1 MMQQMTDAS
10 ATSSTPHR
18 RPAIVVTGAST
29 GIGAATALHL
39 DRLGFWVF
47 AGIRKPSDGE
57 RLASEALGPLTPV
70 SIDVTDQTS
79 IDAAQAQIAD
89 AVGDAG
95 LVGLVNNAGIVVSG
109 PLELVATADLRR
121 QLEINVVGQMA
132 VTQAFLPLLRR
143 GRGRI
148 VNVGSSSGI
157 LAAPFMGPYAAS
169 KFALR
174 ALSDSLRLEVRPW
187 GISVSLIEVGP
198 VQTPIW
204 DKSLGAMDA
213 RWESASPERRELYRE
228 TYQRMREIGRRRSQR
243 GIPVEQVV
251 AAIEQGLTASRPRAH
266 YVVGPVAR
274 QFKLLSML
282 PDALRDWI
290 VLKQVS

>member
-1 MMQQMTDAS
+1 MTPGS
-10 ATSSTPHR
+10 ANSSTSR

-47 AGIRKPSDGE
+47 AGIRKPADGE
-57 RLASEALGPLTPV
+57 RLVSQALGPLTPV
-70 SIDVTDQTS
+70 TIDVTDSSS
-79 IDAAQAQIAD
+79 IEAAQAQIAE
-89 AVGDAG
+89 AVGEAG
-95 LVGLVNNAGIVVSG
+95 PAGLVNNAGIVVSG
-109 PLELVATADLRR
+109 PLELVAISELRR
-121 QLEINVVGQMA
+121 QLEINVIGQVA

-143 GRGRI
+143 TRGRI
-148 VNVGSSSGI
+148 VNVGSSSGL

-174 ALSDSLRLEVRPW
+174 ALSDSLRLELHAW
-187 GISVSLIEVGP
+187 GMKVSLIEVGP

-204 DKSLGAMDA
+204 DKSLSAMDA
-213 RWESASPERRELYRE
+213 RWESASTEGRELYNE
-228 TYQRMREIGRRRSQR
+228 SYQRMREIGRRRSQR

-251 AAIEQGLTASRPRAH
+251 AAIEQALTASRPKAH

-274 QFKLLSML
+274 QFKLLSLL